1 MRADHVLDSPV
12 VALRKHARA
21 EAWPCAEPLPLF
33 TSVVKEGRNFRQ
45 DFLRR
50 NLYAFSCSKRK
61 ATQHDSARRMPAMKP
76 IDTVRKI
83 YRDFAAGDAAAIL
96 AVFADDIEFRLA
108 ESHPYR
114 GSAGAWRGKQAI
126 TESFFAV
133 AGPEWDGW
141 SVGVEQTSRPPMP
154 SSSKGGTRACTSP
167 RGGAMDVQVCHVWRF
182 KGARV
187 SSFHQYV
194 DTASLRRV
202 MGRDAASG

>member
-1 MRADHVLDSPV
+1 
-12 VALRKHARA
+12 
-21 EAWPCAEPLPLF
+21 
-33 TSVVKEGRNFRQ
+33 
-45 DFLRR
+45 
-50 NLYAFSCSKRK
+50 
-61 ATQHDSARRMPAMKP
+61 MKN

-126 TESFFAV
+126 AEHFFAV

-141 SVGVEQTSRPPMP
+141 SIGVEQTVEAADAVVVEGRYTGLYKPT
-154 SSSKGGTRACTSP
+154 GR
-167 RGGAMDVQVCHVWRF
+167 RMDVQVCHVWRF
-182 KGARV
+182 SGTKVA
-187 SSFHQYV
+187 SFHQYV

-202 MGRDAASG
+202 MGRDAEAR